1 MTEVNRTNI
10 IDAIDTLNRNLP
22 QLVMFGDLLSADR
35 TDNLTDEE
43 IIRSAGEMIFR
54 LAHDART
61 AADLVVTHC
70 EALENGGAS

>member
-1 MTEVNRTNI
+1 MTESNHTDLIN
-10 IDAIDTLNRNLP
+10 AIDTLHENLP
-22 QLVMFGDLLSADR
+22 QLVMFGDLLSANRPDSF
-35 TDNLTDEE
+35 TEDE

-70 EALENGGAS
+70 EALKNRGAS